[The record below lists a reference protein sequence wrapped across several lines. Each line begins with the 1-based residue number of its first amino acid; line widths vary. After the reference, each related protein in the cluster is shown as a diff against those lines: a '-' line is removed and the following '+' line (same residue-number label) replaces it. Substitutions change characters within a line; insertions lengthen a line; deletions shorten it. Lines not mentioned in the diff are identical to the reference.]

1 MTPLRKQFIQKLQ
14 LQGLS
19 PRTVQTY
26 VSTIAELSL
35 FFKKSPELLSVQ
47 EIGEYILH
55 LKERGISPT
64 TSNNRLAGIKK
75 FFRLCIPE
83 RNDVNEI
90 SSQKCPKYVPVVL
103 SLDETISLI
112 SSTKNLKHRALLAT
126 IYSGGLR
133 LNEAGQPLQVIQ
145 KLLGHSSIK
154 TTTIYTHVTDR
165 MMKDLR
171 SPLEVLDL
179 TGNQACKLGV
189 SHV

>member
-90 SSQKCPKYVPVVL
+90 STQKCPKYVPVVL
-103 SLDETISLI
+103 SLDETINLI

-133 LNEAGQPLQVIQ
+133 LNEAVQLKPCDID
-145 KLLGHSSIK
+145 S
-154 TTTIYTHVTDR
+154 DR
-165 MMKDLR
+165 MRIHIRLPLWEPTKPLLESNKR
-171 SPLEVLDL
+171 SK
-179 TGNQACKLGV
+179 KLPYQRPGR
-189 SHV
+189 S